1 MPAFSTRDQLR
12 ARKGPAAAEYRE
24 SLLNLAR
31 RFLTEVKRKFVYYR
45 SHATGVVLRWLV
57 LAEPVLRPAD
67 RWYWDLLAAA
77 RTVARA
83 MRKLRPGM
91 FDPSLEARLMHR
103 FLDIL
108 CPGGRRF
115 PVPTRVEGLEILEA
129 AAAGNEGFVCC
140 TAHVPLVK
148 LFIPVV
154 RKVLRPGAELVVTV
168 KYAQEGGYVDIWNDA
183 PMRAIEIGHG
193 VLLQTRS
200 LLRRGGCLLM
210 LADKEQGEYISSNI
224 FRFVGKVGTKII
236 MGFPHLLADGTV
248 LLQIVEAPAP
258 YCRNEVEIRANLDF
272 IAQNVR
278 SILAGGAPPE
288 KIRSSVMPLAQ
299 INVAEQGRDVDRIQ
313 LYSRAQLK
321 TRAKRLEQLLSD
333 PATKVADRAL
343 YEKRLKLMQNELE
356 IRSQVLSRT
365 EFGPDGR
372 PLGPDGKPLPPKK

>member
-1 MPAFSTRDQLR
+1 
-12 ARKGPAAAEYRE
+12 
-24 SLLNLAR
+24 
-31 RFLTEVKRKFVYYR
+31 
-45 SHATGVVLRWLV
+45 
-57 LAEPVLRPAD
+57 
-67 RWYWDLLAAA
+67 
-77 RTVARA
+77 
-83 MRKLRPGM
+83 
-91 FDPSLEARLMHR
+91 
-103 FLDIL
+103 
-108 CPGGRRF
+108 
-115 PVPTRVEGLEILEA
+115 
-129 AAAGNEGFVCC
+129 
-140 TAHVPLVK
+140 
-148 LFIPVV
+148 
-154 RKVLRPGAELVVTV
+154 
-168 KYAQEGGYVDIWNDA
+168 
-183 PMRAIEIGHG
+183 
-193 VLLQTRS
+193 
-200 LLRRGGCLLM
+200 
-210 LADKEQGEYISSNI
+210 
-224 FRFVGKVGTKII
+224 